1 MAIRRAGPIAIRH
14 SMGGELMDEYV
25 IVVFPDS
32 RDVVIDGNE
41 EAGKTNT
48 RLLVNAG
55 RHTFSLQGEQNF
67 SPSQQTVLVRNTRP
81 NDPLTVNF
89 EKLPA
94 VADGGDTG
102 NQPRGEE

>member
-1 MAIRRAGPIAIRH
+1 
-14 SMGGELMDEYV
+14 MDEFV

-48 RLLVNAG
+48 LIVVNTG

-67 SPSQQTVLVRNTRP
+67 TPREQTVLVKNTRA
-81 NDPLTVNF
+81 NDPLTVEF
-89 EKLPA
+89 HKLPA
-94 VADGGDTG
+94 VADDGGTE
-102 NQPRGEE
+102 NQPRG